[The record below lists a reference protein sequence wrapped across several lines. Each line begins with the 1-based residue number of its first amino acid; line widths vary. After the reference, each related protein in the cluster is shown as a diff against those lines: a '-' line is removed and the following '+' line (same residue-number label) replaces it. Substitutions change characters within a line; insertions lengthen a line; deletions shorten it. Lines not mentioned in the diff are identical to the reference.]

1 MCTNIEKILGNVEK
15 SDAKWKNAWK
25 KGEMQKKRRENGKGG
40 KNKYYGK
47 KLPK

>member
-1 MCTNIEKILGNVEK
+1 MPSEKMREKRGN
-15 SDAKWKNAWK
+15 A
-25 KGEMQKKRRENGKGG
+25 KKRRENGKGG